1 MQGSFITGTDTGVG
15 KTLTS
20 CVFLHALAQQG
31 LRVAGYKPVASGC
44 EQTAEGLRNEDALA
58 LIAHSNVPLDYA
70 SVNPY
75 ALAEPIAP
83 HWAARLAG
91 KDIDLPFSLHQAQ
104 ALGDRVDRLIVEGA
118 GGFLVPLNERESFAD
133 LAEAL
138 QLPVILVVGLR
149 LGAINHAL
157 LTAEAVLRRGLTLAG
172 WVGNAA
178 WPEPIPAGTIETL
191 ETRMPAPRLAT
202 FSHQYDPDISNLAE
216 ALRLDML

>member
-1 MQGSFITGTDTGVG
+1 MQGYFITGTDTGVG

-20 CVFLHALAQQG
+20 CVLLHALARQG

-44 EQTAEGLRNEDALA
+44 EQTAEGLRNEDAEA
-58 LIAHSNVPLDYA
+58 LLAHSNIPLDYA

-83 HWAARLAG
+83 HWAAKLAG
-91 KDIDLPFSLHQAQ
+91 KDIDLPLLLAQ
-104 ALGDRVDRLIVEGA
+104 ADQLDRRVDRLVVEGA

-157 LTAEAVLRRGLTLAG
+157 LSAEAVLKRGLTLAG

-178 WPEPIPAGTIETL
+178 WPEPVPPGTLETL

-202 FSHQYDPDISNLAE
+202 FFHQPDPDISALAE
-216 ALRLDML
+216 ALRLDLL